1 MIRWILLVLKTSPK
15 RRFFRCLFG
24 SDLPPIGAPF
34 MRVLN
39 LIKSAYK
46 DTARMAKIINLPN
59 MIIVLRV
66 VDDLLIAWLYG
77 NPYDDPKC
85 QSLISIKQPTLLRRL
100 LKQL

>member
-1 MIRWILLVLKTSPK
+1 
-15 RRFFRCLFG
+15 
-24 SDLPPIGAPF
+24 
-34 MRVLN
+34 MRVFN

-77 NPYDDPKC
+77 NPYNDLKC
-85 QSLISIKQPTLLRRL
+85 QSLISITLLTLRVNL
-100 LKQL
+100 LKQLRCFLLFFK